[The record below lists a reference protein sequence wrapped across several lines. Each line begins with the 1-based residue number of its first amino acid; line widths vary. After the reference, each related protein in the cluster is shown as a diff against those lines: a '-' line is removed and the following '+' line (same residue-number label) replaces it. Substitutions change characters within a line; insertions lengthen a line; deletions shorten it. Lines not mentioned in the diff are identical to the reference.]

1 MTADPTLLGS
11 KFAPYGKDGCKPP
24 VNDQDQS
31 DNSMMSSTGRRY
43 RVNRVNSSDCY
54 YDGGSRAE
62 SRGGHHG
69 GRLKESKR
77 ARSRSTDHLPNQVQQ
92 HTELNSMSIRKMLR
106 PVHTAPE
113 SPVTSPENT
122 RGHKQGGG
130 KKAGGGR
137 GRGLEKSNSGGC
149 MSEPEFFEANS
160 GGGGRGGP
168 SKARS
173 EQRISVVSNGGYPV
187 ASPPSDEV
195 DIFDSHCFAT
205 TPSSSNNS
213 EVGDE
218 PASPTSQ
225 LLLEYEEHLRNTLE
239 KDSESYSLH
248 TFEALLSRS
257 MENLEQELH
266 NLGADFNPKTSF
278 LKKRGTHFSHYPLVS
293 VLQSITFSAAA
304 TSSAGKEKSWTLGN
318 VQRKKG
324 GSREK
329 QMPMRPRSVNS
340 TFEKSQR
347 GASKQLGYATLN
359 PNNRS
364 FPDNTSGSGNGS
376 IYGR

>member
-11 KFAPYGKDGCKPP
+11 KFAPYGKDGCKTPM
-24 VNDQDQS
+24 DQDQS
-31 DNSMMSSTGRRY
+31 DNSMMSSSGRRY

-54 YDGGSRAE
+54 YDGRE
-62 SRGGHHG
+62 SRGG
-69 GRLKESKR
+69 RLKDSKR

-122 RGHKQGGG
+122 RGHKHGGTG
-130 KKAGGGR
+130 KKSGTGGVR
-137 GRGLEKSNSGGC
+137 RLEKSNSGGC
-149 MSEPEFFEANS
+149 MSEPEFFEGSQAQP
-160 GGGGRGGP
+160 RGP

-173 EQRISVVSNGGYPV
+173 EQRITNANGGYPV

-213 EVGDE
+213 DAE
-218 PASPTSQ
+218 PTSPTSQ

-257 MENLEQELH
+257 MENLGKFI
-266 NLGADFNPKTSF
+266 NKNF
-278 LKKRGTHFSHYPLVS
+278 
-293 VLQSITFSAAA
+293 VLI
-304 TSSAGKEKSWTLGN
+304 
-318 VQRKKG
+318 
-324 GSREK
+324 
-329 QMPMRPRSVNS
+329 
-340 TFEKSQR
+340 
-347 GASKQLGYATLN
+347 
-359 PNNRS
+359 
-364 FPDNTSGSGNGS
+364 
-376 IYGR
+376 

>member
-11 KFAPYGKDGCKPP
+11 KFAPYGKDGCKTP
-24 VNDQDQS
+24 VQDQDQS
-31 DNSMMSSTGRRY
+31 DNSMMSSSGRRY

-54 YDGGSRAE
+54 YDGGHSRAE
-62 SRGGHHG
+62 SRGPG
-69 GRLKESKR
+69 GRLKDSKR

-122 RGHKQGGG
+122 RGHKHGGTG
-130 KKAGGGR
+130 KKSSISSNR
-137 GRGLEKSNSGGC
+137 RERGLEKSNSGGC
-149 MSEPEFFEANS
+149 MSEPEFFEPGNS
-160 GGGGRGGP
+160 SQSGLRGP

-173 EQRISVVSNGGYPV
+173 EQRITVAANGGYPV
-187 ASPPSDEV
+187 VSSPPSDEV

-205 TPSSSNNS
+205 TPSSPNAS
-213 EVGDE
+213 ECGNQDEDPHAE

-278 LKKRGTHFSHYPLVS
+278 LKKRGNINHKISLIPS
-293 VLQSITFSAAA
+293 VL
-304 TSSAGKEKSWTLGN
+304 
-318 VQRKKG
+318 VRK
-324 GSREK
+324 
-329 QMPMRPRSVNS
+329 
-340 TFEKSQR
+340 
-347 GASKQLGYATLN
+347 
-359 PNNRS
+359 
-364 FPDNTSGSGNGS
+364 
-376 IYGR
+376 